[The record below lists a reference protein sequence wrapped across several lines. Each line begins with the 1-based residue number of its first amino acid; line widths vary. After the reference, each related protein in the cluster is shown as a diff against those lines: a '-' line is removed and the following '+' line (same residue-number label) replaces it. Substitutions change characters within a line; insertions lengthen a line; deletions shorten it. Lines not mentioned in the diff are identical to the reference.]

1 MELTLL
7 GGAFLAGF
15 LSFISPCVLPL
26 LPTFSLILAKNSQ
39 QDGGEARRLYANT
52 TAFLAGFTLV
62 FVMLGATA
70 SLIGSWLF
78 SYQEVL
84 RQGAA
89 VLIIA
94 MGLFMT
100 GWIRIPLL
108 LREYRPFQRRGFGG
122 IGGAFLLGCGFT
134 LGWTPCTGP
143 MLATILLYAGDTATV
158 GAGALLLFVYSLGFS
173 VPFFMLAGHSTCG
186 GGTPCRAWHPSLDGF
201 SDLSGADLLLDR
213 YMKIGLPLSSEMR
226 GGHFNVCF

>member
-62 FVMLGATA
+62 FVLLGATA
-70 SLIGSWLF
+70 SLIGAWLF
-78 SYQEVL
+78 SYQDIL

-89 VLIIA
+89 VLIIV

-100 GWIRIPLL
+100 GWIKIPLL

-122 IGGAFLLGCGFT
+122 IGAASRRRFGGFRRR
-134 LGWTPCTGP
+134 
-143 MLATILLYAGDTATV
+143 YR
-158 GAGALLLFVYSLGFS
+158 
-173 VPFFMLAGHSTCG
+173 H
-186 GGTPCRAWHPSLDGF
+186 LD
-201 SDLSGADLLLDR
+201 S
-213 YMKIGLPLSSEMR
+213 
-226 GGHFNVCF
+226 

>member
-1 MELTLL
+1 MTVTML
-7 GGAFLAGF
+7 GGAFLAGV
-15 LSFISPCVLPL
+15 LSFVSPCVLPL
-26 LPTFSLILAKNSQ
+26 LPTFSLILAQNSK

-62 FVMLGATA
+62 FVLLGATA

-78 SYQEVL
+78 SYQDIL

-89 VLIIA
+89 VLIII
-94 MGLFMT
+94 MGFFMT
-100 GWIRIPLL
+100 GWVRIPLL
-108 LREYRPFQRRGFGG
+108 LREYRPFQRRGFDG

-158 GAGALLLFVYSLGFS
+158 GAGALLLLVYSLGFA
-173 VPFFMLAGHSTCG
+173 VPFFLLAVIWRRHIMKL
-186 GGTPCRAWHPSLDGF
+186 RAFYKYLPRIQQAAGIVLVLLGVLLWSDSLTYLVRI
-201 SDLSGADLLLDR
+201 LS
-213 YMKIGLPLSSEMR
+213 
-226 GGHFNVCF
+226 

>member
-62 FVMLGATA
+62 FVLLGATA
-70 SLIGSWLF
+70 SLIGAWLF
-78 SYQEVL
+78 SYQDIL

-89 VLIIA
+89 VLIIV

-100 GWIRIPLL
+100 GWIKIPLL
-108 LREYRPFQRRGFGG
+108 LREYRPFQRRGVGG

-158 GAGALLLFVYSLGFS
+158 GAGALLLFVYSLGFA
-173 VPFFMLAGHSTCG
+173 VPFFLLAVIWRRHIMKL
-186 GGTPCRAWHPSLDGF
+186 RAFYQYLPIIQRAAGIVLVLLGILLWSDSLAYLVRI
-201 SDLSGADLLLDR
+201 LS
-213 YMKIGLPLSSEMR
+213 
-226 GGHFNVCF
+226 

>member
-39 QDGGEARRLYANT
+39 QDGGKARRLYANT

-62 FVMLGATA
+62 FVLLGATA
-70 SLIGSWLF
+70 SLIGAWLF
-78 SYQEVL
+78 SYQDIL

-89 VLIIA
+89 VLIIV

-100 GWIRIPLL
+100 GWIKIPLL

-158 GAGALLLFVYSLGFS
+158 GAGALLLLVYSLGFA
-173 VPFFMLAGHSTCG
+173 VPFFLLAVIWRRHIMKL
-186 GGTPCRAWHPSLDGF
+186 RAFYQYLPIIQRAAGIVLVLLGVLLWSDSLAYLVRI
-201 SDLSGADLLLDR
+201 LS
-213 YMKIGLPLSSEMR
+213 
-226 GGHFNVCF
+226 

>member
-26 LPTFSLILAKNSQ
+26 LPTFSLILAKNSA
-39 QDGGEARRLYANT
+39 QDGRETQRLYANT

-62 FVMLGATA
+62 FVLLGATA
-70 SLIGSWLF
+70 SYIGSWLF
-78 SYQEVL
+78 AYQEIL

-89 VLIIA
+89 VLIIV

-100 GWIRIPLL
+100 GWIKIPLL

-158 GAGALLLFVYSLGFS
+158 GAGAFLLLVYSLGFA
-173 VPFFMLAGHSTCG
+173 VPFFLLAVIWRRHIMKL
-186 GGTPCRAWHPSLDGF
+186 RAFYQYLPRIQQGAGIVLVLLGILLWSDSLTYLVRI
-201 SDLSGADLLLDR
+201 LS
-213 YMKIGLPLSSEMR
+213 
-226 GGHFNVCF
+226 

>member
-1 MELTLL
+1 M
-7 GGAFLAGF
+7 
-15 LSFISPCVLPL
+15 
-26 LPTFSLILAKNSQ
+26 
-39 QDGGEARRLYANT
+39 R
-52 TAFLAGFTLV
+52 
-62 FVMLGATA
+62 
-70 SLIGSWLF
+70 
-78 SYQEVL
+78 

-173 VPFFMLAGHSTCG
+173 VPFFMLAVIWRRHIMKL
-186 GGTPCRAWHPSLDGF
+186 RAFYAYLPDIQRAAGVLLVVLGVLLWTDSLTYLVRIF
-201 SDLSGADLLLDR
+201 S
-213 YMKIGLPLSSEMR
+213 
-226 GGHFNVCF
+226 

>member
-1 MELTLL
+1 MEMTLL

-39 QDGGEARRLYANT
+39 QDGGEARRLYTNT

-62 FVMLGATA
+62 FVLLGASA
-70 SLIGSWLF
+70 SLLGAWLF
-78 SYQEVL
+78 SYQELL

-89 VLIIA
+89 VLIII

-108 LREYRPFQRRGFGG
+108 LREYRPFQRRGFDG

-158 GAGALLLFVYSLGFS
+158 GAGALLLLVYSLGFA
-173 VPFFMLAGHSTCG
+173 VPFFLLAVIWRRHIMKLREFYQYLPRIQQAAGIVLVLLGVLLWSD
-186 GGTPCRAWHPSLDGF
+186 SLTYLVRI
-201 SDLSGADLLLDR
+201 LS
-213 YMKIGLPLSSEMR
+213 
-226 GGHFNVCF
+226 

>member
-1 MELTLL
+1 MEMTLL

-39 QDGGEARRLYANT
+39 QDGGESRRLYANT

-62 FVMLGATA
+62 FVLLGASA
-70 SLIGSWLF
+70 SLIGAWLF
-78 SYQEVL
+78 SYQEIL

-100 GWIRIPLL
+100 GWIKITVL
-108 LREYRPFQRRGFGG
+108 LREYRPFQRRGFDG

-158 GAGALLLFVYSLGFS
+158 GAGALLLLVYSLGFA
-173 VPFFMLAGHSTCG
+173 VPFFLLAVIWRRHIMKL
-186 GGTPCRAWHPSLDGF
+186 RAFYQYLPRIQQAAGIVLVLLGVLLWSDSLTYLVRI
-201 SDLSGADLLLDR
+201 LS
-213 YMKIGLPLSSEMR
+213 
-226 GGHFNVCF
+226 

>member
-39 QDGGEARRLYANT
+39 QDGGESRRLYANT

-62 FVMLGATA
+62 FVLLGASA
-70 SLIGSWLF
+70 SLIGAWLF
-78 SYQEVL
+78 SYQEIL

-100 GWIRIPLL
+100 GWIKIPVL
-108 LREYRPFQRRGFGG
+108 LREYRPFQRRGFDG

-158 GAGALLLFVYSLGFS
+158 GAGALLLLVYSLGFA
-173 VPFFMLAGHSTCG
+173 VPFFLLAVIWRRHIMKL
-186 GGTPCRAWHPSLDGF
+186 RAFYQYLPRIQQAAGVVLVLLGVLLWSDSLTYLVRI
-201 SDLSGADLLLDR
+201 LS
-213 YMKIGLPLSSEMR
+213 
-226 GGHFNVCF
+226 

>member
-62 FVMLGATA
+62 FVLLGATA
-70 SLIGSWLF
+70 SLIGAWLF
-78 SYQEVL
+78 SYQDIL

-89 VLIIA
+89 VLIIV

-100 GWIRIPLL
+100 GWIEIPLL

-158 GAGALLLFVYSLGFS
+158 GAGALLLLVYSLGFA
-173 VPFFMLAGHSTCG
+173 VPFFLLAVIWRRHIMKL
-186 GGTPCRAWHPSLDGF
+186 RAFYQYLPIIQRAAGIVLVLLGVLLWSDSLAYLVRI
-201 SDLSGADLLLDR
+201 LS
-213 YMKIGLPLSSEMR
+213 
-226 GGHFNVCF
+226 

>member
-62 FVMLGATA
+62 FVLLGATA
-70 SLIGSWLF
+70 SLIGAWLF
-78 SYQEVL
+78 SYQDIL

-89 VLIIA
+89 VLIIV
-94 MGLFMT
+94 MGHFMT
-100 GWIRIPLL
+100 GWIKIPLL

-158 GAGALLLFVYSLGFS
+158 GAGALLLLVYSLGFA
-173 VPFFMLAGHSTCG
+173 VPFFLLAVIWRRHIMKL
-186 GGTPCRAWHPSLDGF
+186 RAFYQYLPIIQRAAGIVLVLLGVLLWSDSLAYLVRI
-201 SDLSGADLLLDR
+201 LS
-213 YMKIGLPLSSEMR
+213 
-226 GGHFNVCF
+226 

>member
-1 MELTLL
+1 MEMTLL

-39 QDGGEARRLYANT
+39 QDGGESRRLYANT

-62 FVMLGATA
+62 FVLLGASA
-70 SLIGSWLF
+70 SLIGAWLF
-78 SYQEVL
+78 SYQEIL

-100 GWIRIPLL
+100 GWIKIPVL
-108 LREYRPFQRRGFGG
+108 LREYRPFQRRGFDG

-158 GAGALLLFVYSLGFS
+158 GAGALLLLVYSLGFA
-173 VPFFMLAGHSTCG
+173 VPFFLLAVIWRRHIMKL
-186 GGTPCRAWHPSLDGF
+186 RAFYQYLPRIQQAAGVVLVLLGVLLWSDSLTYLVRI
-201 SDLSGADLLLDR
+201 LS
-213 YMKIGLPLSSEMR
+213 
-226 GGHFNVCF
+226 

>member
-62 FVMLGATA
+62 FVLLGATA
-70 SLIGSWLF
+70 SLIGAWLF
-78 SYQEVL
+78 SYQDIL

-89 VLIIA
+89 VLIIV

-100 GWIRIPLL
+100 GWIKIPLL

-158 GAGALLLFVYSLGFS
+158 GAGALLLLVYSLGFA
-173 VPFFMLAGHSTCG
+173 VPFFLFAVIWRRHIMKLRAFYQYLPIIQRTAGIVLVLLGVLLWSDSLAYLV
-186 GGTPCRAWHPSLDGF
+186 RI
-201 SDLSGADLLLDR
+201 LS
-213 YMKIGLPLSSEMR
+213 
-226 GGHFNVCF
+226 

>member
-62 FVMLGATA
+62 FVLLGATA
-70 SLIGSWLF
+70 SLIGAWLF
-78 SYQEVL
+78 SYQDIL

-89 VLIIA
+89 VLIIV

-100 GWIRIPLL
+100 GCIKIPLL

-158 GAGALLLFVYSLGFS
+158 GAGALLLLVYSLGFA
-173 VPFFMLAGHSTCG
+173 VPFFLLAVIWRRHIMKL
-186 GGTPCRAWHPSLDGF
+186 RAFYQYLPIIQRAAGIVLVLLGILLWSDSLAYLVRI
-201 SDLSGADLLLDR
+201 LS
-213 YMKIGLPLSSEMR
+213 
-226 GGHFNVCF
+226 

>member
-1 MELTLL
+1 MTVTML
-7 GGAFLAGF
+7 GGAFLAGV
-15 LSFISPCVLPL
+15 LSFVSPCVLPL
-26 LPTFSLILAKNSQ
+26 LPTFSLILAQNSK

-62 FVMLGATA
+62 FVLLGATA

-78 SYQEVL
+78 SYQDIL

-89 VLIIA
+89 VLIII
-94 MGLFMT
+94 MGFFMT
-100 GWIRIPLL
+100 GCVRIPLL
-108 LREYRPFQRRGFGG
+108 LREYRPFQRRGFDG

-158 GAGALLLFVYSLGFS
+158 GAGALLLLVYSLGFA
-173 VPFFMLAGHSTCG
+173 VPFFLLAVIWRRHIVKL
-186 GGTPCRAWHPSLDGF
+186 RAFYQYLPKIQRAAGVVLILLGILLWSDSLTRIVRI
-201 SDLSGADLLLDR
+201 LS
-213 YMKIGLPLSSEMR
+213 
-226 GGHFNVCF
+226 

>member
-26 LPTFSLILAKNSQ
+26 LPTFSLILAKNSEN
-39 QDGGEARRLYANT
+39 DGREAQRLYANT

-62 FVMLGATA
+62 FVLLGATA
-70 SLIGSWLF
+70 SLIGAWLF
-78 SYQEVL
+78 SYQELL

-89 VLIIA
+89 ALIIV
-94 MGLFMT
+94 MGLLMT

-158 GAGALLLFVYSLGFS
+158 GAGALLLLVYSLGFA
-173 VPFFMLAGHSTCG
+173 VPFFLLAVIWRRHIMKQ
-186 GGTPCRAWHPSLDGF
+186 RAFYQYLPRIQQAAGVVLVLLGVLLWSDSL
-201 SDLSGADLLLDR
+201 SYLVRVLS
-213 YMKIGLPLSSEMR
+213 
-226 GGHFNVCF
+226 

>member
-1 MELTLL
+1 MEMTLL

-62 FVMLGATA
+62 FVLLGASA
-70 SLIGSWLF
+70 SLLGAWLF
-78 SYQEVL
+78 SYQELL

-89 VLIIA
+89 VLIIV

-100 GWIRIPLL
+100 GWTRIPLL
-108 LREYRPFQRRGFGG
+108 LREYRPFQRRGFDG

-158 GAGALLLFVYSLGFS
+158 GAGALLLLVYSLGFA
-173 VPFFMLAGHSTCG
+173 VPFFLLAVIWRRHIMKL
-186 GGTPCRAWHPSLDGF
+186 RAFYQYLPRIQQAAGIVLVLLGVLLWSDSLTYLVRI
-201 SDLSGADLLLDR
+201 LS
-213 YMKIGLPLSSEMR
+213 
-226 GGHFNVCF
+226 

>member
-7 GGAFLAGF
+7 SGAFLAGF

-62 FVMLGATA
+62 FVLLGATA
-70 SLIGSWLF
+70 SLIGAWLF
-78 SYQEVL
+78 SYQEIL

-89 VLIIA
+89 VLIIV

-100 GWIRIPLL
+100 GWIKIPLL
-108 LREYRPFQRRGFGG
+108 LREYRPFRRRGFGG

-158 GAGALLLFVYSLGFS
+158 AQGAFLLLIYSLGFA
-173 VPFFMLAGHSTCG
+173 VPFFLLAVIWRRHIMKL
-186 GGTPCRAWHPSLDGF
+186 RAFYQYLPTIQRAAGVVLVLLGVLLWSDSLTYLVRI
-201 SDLSGADLLLDR
+201 LS
-213 YMKIGLPLSSEMR
+213 
-226 GGHFNVCF
+226 

>member
-7 GGAFLAGF
+7 GGASLAGF

-39 QDGGEARRLYANT
+39 QDGRETQRLYANT
-52 TAFLAGFTLV
+52 TAFLAGFTLI
-62 FVMLGATA
+62 FVLLGATA
-70 SLIGSWLF
+70 SFIGSWLF
-78 SYQEVL
+78 SYQELL

-89 VLIIA
+89 VLIIV

-100 GWIRIPLL
+100 GWIKIPLL
-108 LREYRPFQRRGFGG
+108 LREYRPFQRQGFGG
-122 IGGAFLLGCGFT
+122 VGGAFLLGCGFT

-158 GAGALLLFVYSLGFS
+158 GAGALLLLVYSLGFA
-173 VPFFMLAGHSTCG
+173 VPFFLLAVIWRRHIMKLRTFYQYLPRIQQAAGIVLVLLGVLLWSD
-186 GGTPCRAWHPSLDGF
+186 SLTYLVRI
-201 SDLSGADLLLDR
+201 LS
-213 YMKIGLPLSSEMR
+213 
-226 GGHFNVCF
+226 

>member
-1 MELTLL
+1 MEMTLL

-62 FVMLGATA
+62 FVLLGASA
-70 SLIGSWLF
+70 SLLGAWLF
-78 SYQEVL
+78 SYQELL

-89 VLIIA
+89 VLIIV

-108 LREYRPFQRRGFGG
+108 LREYRPFQRRGFDG

-158 GAGALLLFVYSLGFS
+158 GAGALLLLVYSLGFA
-173 VPFFMLAGHSTCG
+173 VPFFLLAVIWRRHIMKL
-186 GGTPCRAWHPSLDGF
+186 RAFYKYLPRIQQAAGIVLVLHGILLWSDSLTYLVRI
-201 SDLSGADLLLDR
+201 LS
-213 YMKIGLPLSSEMR
+213 
-226 GGHFNVCF
+226 

>member
-1 MELTLL
+1 MELTLF

-62 FVMLGATA
+62 FVLLGATA
-70 SLIGSWLF
+70 SVIGAWLF
-78 SYQEVL
+78 SYQGIL

-89 VLIIA
+89 VLIIV

-100 GWIRIPLL
+100 GWIKIPLL
-108 LREYRPFQRRGFGG
+108 LREYRPFQRHGFGG

-143 MLATILLYAGDTATV
+143 MLATILLYAGDTAT
-158 GAGALLLFVYSLGFS
+158 ASTGALLLFIYSLGFS
-173 VPFFMLAGHSTCG
+173 IPFFLLAVIWRRHIMKLRAFYQYLPRIQQAAGIMLVLLGVLLWSD
-186 GGTPCRAWHPSLDGF
+186 SLSYLVRIF
-201 SDLSGADLLLDR
+201 S
-213 YMKIGLPLSSEMR
+213 
-226 GGHFNVCF
+226 

>member
-1 MELTLL
+1 MTPAML

-15 LSFISPCVLPL
+15 LSFVSPCVLPL
-26 LPTFSLILAKNSQ
+26 LPTFSLILAESSR

-52 TAFLAGFTLV
+52 AAFLAGFTLV
-62 FVMLGATA
+62 FVLLGATA

-78 SYQEVL
+78 SYQTVL

-89 VLIIA
+89 ALIIV

-100 GWIRIPLL
+100 GWVRIPLL
-108 LREYRPFQRRGFGG
+108 LREYRPFRRRGFGG
-122 IGGAFLLGCGFT
+122 ISGAFLLGCGFT

-158 GAGALLLFVYSLGFS
+158 GAGALLLLVYSLGFA
-173 VPFFMLAGHSTCG
+173 VPFFLLAVIWRRHIMKL
-186 GGTPCRAWHPSLDGF
+186 RAVYAYLPTIQRAAGVVLVLLGVLLWTDSLTWF
-201 SDLSGADLLLDR
+201 VRVLS
-213 YMKIGLPLSSEMR
+213 
-226 GGHFNVCF
+226 

>member
-1 MELTLL
+1 MEMTLL

-52 TAFLAGFTLV
+52 TAFLVGFTLV
-62 FVMLGATA
+62 FVLLGASA
-70 SLIGSWLF
+70 SLLGAWLF
-78 SYQEVL
+78 SYQELL

-89 VLIIA
+89 VLIIV

-108 LREYRPFQRRGFGG
+108 LREYRPFQRRGFDG

-158 GAGALLLFVYSLGFS
+158 GAGALLLLVYSLGFA
-173 VPFFMLAGHSTCG
+173 VPFFLLAVIWRRHIMKL
-186 GGTPCRAWHPSLDGF
+186 RAFYQYLPRIQQAAGVVLVLLGVLLWSDSLTYLVRI
-201 SDLSGADLLLDR
+201 LS
-213 YMKIGLPLSSEMR
+213 
-226 GGHFNVCF
+226 